1 MVDHSPSTIRNGL
14 SILHQ
19 VPEGHVGVYWR
30 GGALQKT
37 VTDPGLTMTLS
48 IRFSFSSFFPR
59 TYEISACT

>member
-1 MVDHSPSTIRNGL
+1 MMNQTPSTIRNGL

-37 VTDPGLTMTLS
+37 ITDPGSTMVLFFMIF
-48 IRFSFSSFFPR
+48 IR
-59 TYEISACT
+59 